1 MQIRFEQILEKSK
14 FTQKVIIWLGE
25 RSRSGTPLVI
35 LDEETV
41 EHTQY
46 MKEVL
51 PVAIQYGNKV
61 LRND

>member
-1 MQIRFEQILEKSK
+1 LQIRFEQIFENRK
-14 FTQKVIIWLGE
+14 FPQKVIIWLGE
-25 RSRSGTPLVI
+25 RSRTGTPLAI

-51 PVAIQYGNKV
+51 PAAIQYGNKV
-61 LRND
+61 LRDD